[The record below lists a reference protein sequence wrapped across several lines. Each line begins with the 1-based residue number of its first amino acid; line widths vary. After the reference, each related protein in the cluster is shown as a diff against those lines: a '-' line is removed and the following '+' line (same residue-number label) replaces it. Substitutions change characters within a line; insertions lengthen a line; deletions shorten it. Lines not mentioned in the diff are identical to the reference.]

1 MQANGAKDAPAKG
14 ENQMMKR
21 VLAACLVAFL
31 AMPAQAQD
39 FPTRTINMIVVFAP
53 GGATDVLAR
62 IVAQSMSRTLGQ
74 SVVVENVAGAGGT
87 IGGTRGAQA
96 AADGY
101 TLTVGSLGSHSASP
115 SIYRSP
121 GYDPRELQPIGLIA
135 GTPMFFVVRRG
146 FPARSMQEFLAM
158 ARENPGRVSN
168 ANAGVG
174 STNHL
179 GCALFS
185 HVTGVRMNEIPYR
198 GEGPALNDIVAQQ
211 LDSACLL
218 APAAVP
224 QIAAGTMRGLAIA
237 ATTRNPNTPNV
248 PSAVEAGVPDYVF
261 QGWNA
266 IFAPRGTPPAVVARL
281 DQALR
286 TALEDPAILRRIE
299 ELGSLPAQPDQRG
312 PAALQALVRSEV
324 DRWATVIRAAG
335 IEPQ

>member
-1 MQANGAKDAPAKG
+1 MI
-14 ENQMMKR
+14 KR
-21 VLAACLVAFL
+21 VLAATAALWLGLVP
-31 AMPAQAQD
+31 PATAQE
-39 FPTRTINMIVVFAP
+39 FPTRTVNMIVVFAP

-62 IVAQSMSRTLGQ
+62 IVAQHMSRTLGQ
-74 SVVVENVAGAGGT
+74 SVMVENVAGAGGT
-87 IGGTRGAQA
+87 IGGTRGANA
-96 AADGY
+96 APDGY
-101 TLTVGSLGSHSASP
+101 TLTVGSLGSHSASV
-115 SIYRSP
+115 SIYRNP

-135 GTPMFFVVRRG
+135 GTPMFFVVRNG
-146 FPARSMQEFLAM
+146 HPARTMQEFLSM
-158 ARENPGRVSN
+158 AREAPGRISN

-185 HVTGVRMNEIPYR
+185 HVTGARMNEIPYR

-211 LDSACLL
+211 VDSACLL

-224 QIAAGTMRGLAIA
+224 QIAAGTMRGLAVA
-237 ATTRNPNTPNV
+237 ATARNPNAPNV
-248 PSAVEAGVPDYVF
+248 PSAVEAGVPEYVF

-286 TALEDPAILRRIE
+286 AALDDPAIIRRIE
-299 ELGSLPAQPDQRG
+299 ELGSLPARPDQRG

-324 DRWATVIRAAG
+324 ERWATVIRAAG
-335 IEPQ
+335 IQPQ

>member
-1 MQANGAKDAPAKG
+1 
-14 ENQMMKR
+14 MMKR

-146 FPARSMQEFLAM
+146 FPARSMPEFLAM

-211 LDSACLL
+211 VDSACLL

-299 ELGSLPAQPDQRG
+299 ELGSLPAQADQRG

>member
-1 MQANGAKDAPAKG
+1 
-14 ENQMMKR
+14 MMKR
-21 VLAACLVAFL
+21 VLAACLVAFR

-39 FPTRTINMIVVFAP
+39 FPSRTINMIVVFAP

-211 LDSACLL
+211 VDSACLL

-266 IFAPRGTPPAVVARL
+266 IFAPRGTPPVVVARL

-299 ELGSLPAQPDQRG
+299 ELGSLPAQADQRG